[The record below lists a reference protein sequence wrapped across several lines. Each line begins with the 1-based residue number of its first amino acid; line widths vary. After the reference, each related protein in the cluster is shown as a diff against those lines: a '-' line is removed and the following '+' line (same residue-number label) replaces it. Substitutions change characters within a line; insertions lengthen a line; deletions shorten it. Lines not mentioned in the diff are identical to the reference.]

1 MLTVF
6 LVVPLCAWYTDRKRK
21 REPGGGCMMK
31 KWLIGLLLV
40 ILVCL
45 CASALADVKMDS
57 AHFPDPVFRLFV
69 RRFDTNADDI
79 LSDAEIAAVST
90 IDCSDR
96 ALRSLASADWSMD
109 ASPMLARIASLEG
122 IQYFTSLTE
131 LDCSNKDS
139 TGQTDADIFN
149 RIPSLDLSGN
159 VLLSRLDCSGIRLSS
174 LTLNGTAS
182 LLYLDCRNNLLT
194 ELDLS
199 GCPMLLECYCSGNAL
214 ATLDLDNASSL
225 VSLDCSGNQLAEL
238 DVSHS
243 PALLDLCCSDN
254 RLSTLILSGCSAL
267 ERLNCAGNL
276 LSGLDIQTNASLRSL
291 DCRSNHIRELAL
303 SGNAALTNLDCS
315 GNELTALN
323 TEGNELLHTLFCRG
337 NNLRRLDLSKNTNLE
352 EADCGDNQLT
362 DLIAGGS
369 SRLTVL
375 RCGGNRLAV
384 LDLSACTALRELW
397 CQNNQLTDLSIGAR
411 DTLDTLIC
419 YNNRLTA
426 FPAEDYPKLAALE
439 IYGNRIKEVDV
450 TSCTAIHGYLHTDVH
465 NTNNLSRRKTTREG
479 YDCFASN
486 AGGAVDFLVDPWTTV
501 KAGWQGGNH
510 HADRTV
516 EIFDIE
522 VLTEGAG
529 TASASEP
536 FGTDGTEI
544 ILSAQPDPG
553 WYLTLTLDE
562 GVNGWYLKDWQVLSG
577 NVSIVNG
584 RFRIN
589 GRNVSVQAVFAEITD

>member
-1 MLTVF
+1 
-6 LVVPLCAWYTDRKRK
+6 
-21 REPGGGCMMK
+21 MMK
-31 KWLIGLLLV
+31 KWLIGFLLV

-45 CASALADVKMDS
+45 CASALADAKIDN

-69 RRFDTNADDI
+69 RRFDTNADGI

-109 ASPMLARIASLEG
+109 ASPALARISSLEG

-139 TGQTDADIFN
+139 TGQTDASVFS
-149 RIPSLDLSGN
+149 RIPSLDLSSN
-159 VLLSRLDCSGIRLSS
+159 IQLSRLDCSGIRLSS
-174 LTLNGTAS
+174 LTLNNAS
-182 LLYLDCRNNLLT
+182 SLRYLDCRNNLLS
-194 ELDLS
+194 ELDIS
-199 GCPMLLECYCSGNAL
+199 GCPLLRECYCSGN
-214 ATLDLDNASSL
+214 TLTVLDMDSASSL

-238 DVSHS
+238 DVSRS

-254 RLSTLILSGCSAL
+254 KLITLILSGCSAL

-276 LSGLDIQTNASLRSL
+276 LSELDTRTNAALRWL
-291 DCRSNHIRELAL
+291 DCRNNHILELEL
-303 SGNAALTNLDCS
+303 SDNAALTELDCS
-315 GNELTALN
+315 DNELAALRP
-323 TEGNELLHTLFCRG
+323 EGNELLHTLFCRG
-337 NNLRRLDLSKNTNLE
+337 NNLQRLDLSKNTNLE
-352 EADCGDNQLT
+352 EADCSDNQLT
-362 DLIAGGS
+362 DLIVGGN

-375 RCGGNRLAV
+375 HCGGNLLSL

-397 CQNNQLTDLSIGAR
+397 CQQNKLTDISIGAH

-419 YNNRLTA
+419 YSNRLTA
-426 FPAEDYPKLAALE
+426 FPAGDYPKLAALE
-439 IYGNRIKEVDV
+439 IYGNRMKEVDV
-450 TSCTAIHGYLHTDVH
+450 TNCTAIHGYLHTDVH

-486 AGGAVDFLVDPWTTV
+486 AGGSVDFLVDPWTTV

-522 VLTEGAG
+522 VSADGSG

-536 FGTDGTEI
+536 FGTDGSEI
-544 ILSAQPDPG
+544 ILTAEPDP
-553 WYLTLTLDE
+553 
-562 GVNGWYLKDWQVLSG
+562 GWYLKDWQVLSG
-577 NVSIVNG
+577 NVSIVSG

-589 GRNVSVQAVFAEITD
+589 GRNVSVKAVFAEITD